1 MLSFGNTKR
10 FARSYRARQNAFRPL
25 INDFG
30 VQCSLLGGT
39 HYSCLPAC
47 CVEERPDPV
56 SLADFAGQALLTAA
70 IHRAFPADDIV
81 GEEVADT
88 LRHDAKMRV
97 RG

>member
-1 MLSFGNTKR
+1 MTSEFNVAYWEELIIH
-10 FARSYRARQNAFRPL
+10 AFRRAVSKS
-25 INDFG
+25 DR
-30 VQCSLLGGT
+30 T
-39 HYSCLPAC
+39 
-47 CVEERPDPV
+47 PV